1 MAIGLHDVAMKV
13 IYYRSPNGNFG
24 DDLNSVLW
32 KAVLRPACFEVD
44 DAVLLGIGSI
54 FREDFLSAAATD
66 RKRVFVLGSGAG
78 TGPLPSRWP
87 NADWA
92 VLGVR
97 GPLTARVIGQPSAAI
112 TDSAALLATAPK
124 LAPVKRKRSDIV
136 FMPHYNSVEHS
147 RWPDI
152 CRRLDMTFVDAR
164 GPVDRT
170 LDRIAGAKLVLTEAM
185 HGAIVADTLR
195 VPWIPV
201 LCSPAILPFKWV
213 DWTRSLELDFRPLAL
228 PPSSAWE
235 ALKHAKI
242 RTVDGGDGMYGLS
255 ESDDALI
262 DDFFRRYG
270 GIGPEDLAP
279 RKVVSHGQAKVLRRI
294 VSAFDRVFA
303 ERAGHVLL
311 AASRGR
317 SFLSADRLFTQRV
330 DQLHAAAMTLER
342 AIVGTMH

>member
-1 MAIGLHDVAMKV
+1 MKV
-13 IYYRSPNGNFG
+13 IYYRSPDGNFG
-24 DDLNSVLW
+24 DDLNAVLW
-32 KAVLRPACFEVD
+32 KEILRPACFEAD

-54 FREDFLSAAATD
+54 FREDYLSAAATD

-78 TGPLPSRWP
+78 TGPLPNRWP
-87 NADWA
+87 NANWS

-97 GPLTARVIGQPSAAI
+97 GPLTARVIGRPAAAI
-112 TDSAALLATAPK
+112 TDSAALLAAAPQ
-124 LAPVKRKRSDIV
+124 LIPMRRKRDDIV

-152 CRRLDMTFVDAR
+152 CRRLGMTFVDAR

-170 LDRIAGAKLVLTEAM
+170 LDRIARAKLVLTEAM

-213 DWTRSLELDFRPLAL
+213 DWTRSLDLEFRPLAL

-242 RTVDGGDGMYGLS
+242 RTIDGSDGMYKLS
-255 ESDDALI
+255 ESDDVLI

-270 GIGPEDLAP
+270 EMEPEDLTP
-279 RKVVSHGQAKVLRRI
+279 RKVVSRGQAKVLHKI
-294 VSAFDRVFA
+294 VSTFDRVFA
-303 ERAGHVLL
+303 ERAGRVLL

-317 SFLSADRLFTQRV
+317 AFLSADRIFAQRV
-330 DQLHAAAMTLER
+330 DRLHAAAMTLER
-342 AIVGTMH
+342 AIVGAAH

>member
-1 MAIGLHDVAMKV
+1 MEV

-32 KAVLRPACFEVD
+32 KALLRPACFEAD

-54 FREDFLSAAATD
+54 FREDYLSAKSTD

-97 GPLTARVIGQPSAAI
+97 GPLTARLIGRPAAAM
-112 TDSAALLATAPK
+112 TDSAALLAAAPK
-124 LAPVKRKRSDIV
+124 LAPAGPKRNDIV

-147 RWPDI
+147 RWPEL
-152 CRRLDMTFVDAR
+152 CRRLGMTFVDAR
-164 GPVDRT
+164 WPVGRT
-170 LDRIAGAKLVLTEAM
+170 LDRIARARLVLTEAM

-201 LCSPAILPFKWV
+201 HCSPAILPFKWI
-213 DWTRSLELDFRPLAL
+213 DWTRSLELKFRPIAL

-235 ALKHAKI
+235 ALKHIKI
-242 RTVDGGDGMYGLS
+242 RTVDGANGMHRLS
-255 ESDDALI
+255 DSDDDLI
-262 DDFFRRYG
+262 NDFFRRYG
-270 GIGPEDLAP
+270 QMATDDLAP
-279 RKVVSHGQAKVLRRI
+279 KKIVGGEPAKILQRTL
-294 VSAFDRVFA
+294 SSFDRVFTDRA
-303 ERAGHVLL
+303 ERALL
-311 AASRGR
+311 AASNGQP
-317 SFLSADRLFTQRV
+317 FLSAEAIFAQRV
-330 DQLHAAAMTLER
+330 DRLYAAAMKLEQTITGTL
-342 AIVGTMH
+342 H